1 MEVLLES
8 ARHSNKFFKEKRT
21 LVDLMFNKS
30 EESTETFT
38 SKSLKNMFK
47 ALNLMEVEWT
57 LEQRELSKKRVVESM
72 EKSKRVNE
80 SVDVLLKKVKRAWWT
95 LHNSKRI

>member
-1 MEVLLES
+1 
-8 ARHSNKFFKEKRT
+8 
-21 LVDLMFNKS
+21 
-30 EESTETFT
+30 
-38 SKSLKNMFK
+38 MFK

>member
-1 MEVLLES
+1 
-8 ARHSNKFFKEKRT
+8 
-21 LVDLMFNKS
+21 MFNKS
-30 EESTETFT
+30 EESAETFT

-72 EKSKRVNE
+72 EKSKRANE
-80 SVDVLLKKVKRAWWT
+80 LVIVLLKKWKEHGGLFIT
-95 LHNSKRI
+95 LKELNLL

>member
-1 MEVLLES
+1 
-8 ARHSNKFFKEKRT
+8 
-21 LVDLMFNKS
+21 
-30 EESTETFT
+30 
-38 SKSLKNMFK
+38 MFK

-72 EKSKRVNE
+72 EKSKRANE
-80 SVDVLLKKVKRAWWT
+80 LVDVLLKKVKRAWWT

>member
-1 MEVLLES
+1 
-8 ARHSNKFFKEKRT
+8 
-21 LVDLMFNKS
+21 
-30 EESTETFT
+30 
-38 SKSLKNMFK
+38 MFK

-72 EKSKRVNE
+72 EKSKRANE
-80 SVDVLLKKVKRAWWT
+80 LVDVLLKKVNRAWWT